1 MAGIIILVEVGA
13 LSTRVAIVIDN
24 MYLQTALHTFG
35 IKALDMA
42 KLPQL
47 LIDEERNEEYHTTHV
62 FDALPFVPK
71 ENPKPFQIA
80 NRDRK
85 RKYLD
90 KLQYLD
96 RVEVYEGKVWQKHI
110 ICPKCNQ
117 SIEVAVQ
124 KLVDVKISVVLLRL
138 SLSKIVDK
146 IILVAGDSDLIPA
159 VEVAG
164 ESGTII
170 QLCYMRNDKV
180 KTASSLIRTCTESR
194 ELEKPDLEKC
204 ALDKF

>member
-1 MAGIIILVEVGA
+1 MGIYLCPATTISSGRYHYFSGSGA

-24 MYLQTALHTFG
+24 MYLQNALHTFG

-42 KLPQL
+42 KLPGL

-71 ENPKPFQIA
+71 ENPKPFQMA
-80 NRDRK
+80 NRDKK

-96 RVEVYEGKVWQKHI
+96 RVKVYEGKVWQKHI

-117 SIEVAVQ
+117 PIEVAVQ

-138 SLSKIVDK
+138 SLK
-146 IILVAGDSDLIPA
+146 DSGQDNP
-159 VEVAG
+159 G
-164 ESGTII
+164 CRR
-170 QLCYMRNDKV
+170 Q
-180 KTASSLIRTCTESR
+180 
-194 ELEKPDLEKC
+194 
-204 ALDKF
+204 